1 MSNTSKINS
10 NEDVLAWDLFNE
22 GSKKRNKKVPKIS
35 TLDNRL
41 IFETKNLF
49 VVAGLGCFIPGYYLI
64 ITKSP
69 LHFVCSTR

>member
-22 GSKKRNKKVPKIS
+22 ASKKRNKKVPKIS

-41 IFETKNLF
+41 IFETK
-49 VVAGLGCFIPGYYLI
+49 
-64 ITKSP
+64 TS
-69 LHFVCSTR
+69 